1 MELLPYQ
8 SISYLFHCNPRLAL
22 HQTTQTHTSLK
33 VKQLTFWNVDNLYL
47 IIGGLL
53 GVSSFGYVYYY
64 IIDRKFEYQSLA
76 KVEDIDYVKLT
87 PVEEE
92 KSFDSEEEI
101 IFSASKTNSTKLSR
115 RKKLIFILL
124 MTSFNFFFAG
134 VEGSFKNYIP
144 AFGSQ
149 CDLNLS
155 RQGTELETTTTGIME
170 A

>member
-1 MELLPYQ
+1 M
-8 SISYLFHCNPRLAL
+8 
-22 HQTTQTHTSLK
+22 
-33 VKQLTFWNVDNLYL
+33 KQLTFWNVDNLYL

-155 RQGTELETTTTGIME
+155 RQGTEWTIGSF
-170 A
+170 

>member
-1 MELLPYQ
+1 M
-8 SISYLFHCNPRLAL
+8 
-22 HQTTQTHTSLK
+22 
-33 VKQLTFWNVDNLYL
+33 KQLTFWNVDNLYL

-155 RQGTELETTTTGIME
+155 RQETEWTIGSF
-170 A
+170 

>member
-1 MELLPYQ
+1 M
-8 SISYLFHCNPRLAL
+8 
-22 HQTTQTHTSLK
+22 
-33 VKQLTFWNVDNLYL
+33 KQLTFWNVDNLYL

-134 VEGSFKNYIP
+134 VEGSFKNYMP

-155 RQGTELETTTTGIME
+155 RQETEWTIGSF
-170 A
+170 

>member
-1 MELLPYQ
+1 
-8 SISYLFHCNPRLAL
+8 
-22 HQTTQTHTSLK
+22 
-33 VKQLTFWNVDNLYL
+33 V
-47 IIGGLL
+47 
-53 GVSSFGYVYYY
+53 
-64 IIDRKFEYQSLA
+64 
-76 KVEDIDYVKLT
+76 DYVKLT

-92 KSFDSEEEI
+92 KSFESEEEI
-101 IFSASKTNSTKLSR
+101 IFAASKTTSTKLSR

-155 RQGTELETTTTGIME
+155 RQGTELETTTTGILE

>member
-1 MELLPYQ
+1 M
-8 SISYLFHCNPRLAL
+8 
-22 HQTTQTHTSLK
+22 
-33 VKQLTFWNVDNLYL
+33 KQLTSWNVDNLYL

>member
-22 HQTTQTHTSLK
+22 HKTTQTHTSLK

-155 RQGTELETTTTGIME
+155 RQETEWTIGSF
-170 A
+170 